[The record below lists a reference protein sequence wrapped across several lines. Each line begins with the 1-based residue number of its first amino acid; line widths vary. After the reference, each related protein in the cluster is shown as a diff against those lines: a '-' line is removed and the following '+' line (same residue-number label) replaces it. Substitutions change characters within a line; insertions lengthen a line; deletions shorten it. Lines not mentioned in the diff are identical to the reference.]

1 MTKNEDDKNE
11 DDKNEDDKNE
21 GNKNRWQKMKMTK
34 LKITKLKITNLK
46 MTDLKMTGLTMTKM
60 NIFLYYNG
68 DTTGGDA
75 VPREGRLGQQALPQQ
90 VPFQLRSTNQQQQTH
105 TCQVKQ

>member
-1 MTKNEDDKNE
+1 MKMTKM
-11 DDKNEDDKNE
+11 
-21 GNKNRWQKMKMTK
+21 RMTKMRMTKLKMTK
-34 LKITKLKITNLK
+34 LKITNFK
-46 MTDLKMTGLTMTKM
+46 MTDLKMTRLTMTKM
-60 NIFLYYNG
+60 NLFLNDNG
-68 DTTGGDA
+68 DITGGDA